1 MQNNG
6 GEGVR
11 EGVGVWVQR
20 LSSILSREGNSRAVL
35 FCRRSL
41 CVGHRKQWLYQA
53 MVSWDSKLQY
63 FPQFIQQN
71 SAEAWPGSGALRQQW
86 YFIITVTK
94 ALVFTF
100 CMIINF
106 WRHLLFIVIVLNVDH
121 KVCRAS

>member
-1 MQNNG
+1 M
-6 GEGVR
+6 R

-100 CMIINF
+100 SMIINF

-121 KVCRAS
+121 KACRAS

>member
-20 LSSILSREGNSRAVL
+20 LSSILSREGNSQAVL

-41 CVGHRKQWLYQA
+41 CVGHRKLA
-53 MVSWDSKLQY
+53 VVSWDSKLQY

-121 KVCRAS
+121 KAWRAS